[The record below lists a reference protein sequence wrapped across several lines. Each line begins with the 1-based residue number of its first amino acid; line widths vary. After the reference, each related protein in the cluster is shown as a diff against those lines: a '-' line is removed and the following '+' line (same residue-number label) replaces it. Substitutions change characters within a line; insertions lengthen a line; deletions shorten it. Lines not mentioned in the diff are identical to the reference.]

1 MKILFF
7 SLLPHPIS
15 QPLVTPP
22 HAHTTKQSPAIENP
36 GLWTLNSL
44 SNSSTKSIKSVYY
57 STKSIKS
64 IKSVNLHNKINNF
77 SIKISKLRW
86 TECRPSANKISIATS
101 DGKDKGWRFYSKG
114 RERER
119 FWSSW
124 GRERQWGKEKN
135 LKLTEIGLLMSSIQ
149 QMYWNCSFVSYL
161 GKIIKVF

>member
-7 SLLPHPIS
+7 SSLPHPIS

-22 HAHTTKQSPAIENP
+22 HTHTTKQSPAIENP

-57 STKSIKS
+57 STKS

-124 GRERQWGKEKN
+124 GRECQWGKEKN

-149 QMYWNCSFVSYL
+149 QMYWNCSFLSYL

>member
-7 SLLPHPIS
+7 TLLSHPIS
-15 QPLVTPP
+15 QPLITPP
-22 HAHTTKQSPAIENP
+22 HTHTTKQSPAIENP

-44 SNSSTKSIKSVYY
+44 SNSSTKSIKSVYA
-57 STKSIKS
+57 STKSIN
-64 IKSVNLHNKINNF
+64 SVNLNNKINKF

-86 TECRPSANKISIATS
+86 TERCPSANKISKATG
-101 DGKDKGWRFYSKG
+101 DGNDKGWRFYSK
-114 RERER
+114 ERER

-124 GRERQWGKEKN
+124 GWECQWGKEMN
-135 LKLTEIGLLMSSIQ
+135 LKLAEIGLLMSSIQ